1 MKCICFLRA
10 LKALGRQAQMDH
22 RSRVKYSWIIDQ
34 LTGIRSLETQLS
46 HVLST
51 RGKAR
56 IRQIRRGMTELELR
70 LALLDRALNAPDTR

>member
-1 MKCICFLRA
+1 
-10 LKALGRQAQMDH
+10 MDH